1 MEQPINISCPECTN
15 DPFREVQHD
24 SYSERD
30 RVPGGYG
37 RSHHGRFRIIEEVSE
52 KMIICECLA
61 CSTISLAGDNIDE
74 NSHTFLKIYAK
85 TAVNVLQNVRDQ
97 ITKLEVTQRDQTYPV
112 DNFII
117 KDIILANIASYSRVL
132 FETTGTC
139 RHCQRSV
146 GYNDTLKNGEGLICP
161 CCNLE
166 Q

>member
-1 MEQPINISCPECTN
+1 MEQPINIRCPGCT
-15 DPFREVQHD
+15 DTPAQQDF
-24 SYSERD
+24 YSGQKRG
-30 RVPGGYG
+30 PGGY
-37 RSHHGRFRIIEEVSE
+37 RTSHHGRFHIAEEISE
-52 KMIICECLA
+52 KMIICECRS
-61 CSTISLAGDNIDE
+61 CSTIFTAGEGIDE

-85 TAVNVLQNVRDQ
+85 TALNVLQNIRDQ

-112 DNFII
+112 DNLII

-146 GYNDTLKNGEGLICP
+146 GYDDTLKNGEGLICP